1 MIVPGTTFS
10 LTLLPSYI
18 EVRDKGIIKKKILLK
33 GKSFND
39 MQVELQRYFLFLG
52 KRLPPG
58 ILKDTM
64 LKIGVPET
72 RAIVAKKKPK
82 RRPKAPR
89 VIETRA
95 SKEEPAAA
103 RFIKSP
109 EPEPPEIEVVSMSKG
124 DI

>member
-1 MIVPGTTFS
+1 MHDVATRYIKGIGLCARKGYLLAIKGRLPAYLRGHRNLIVPGTTIS

-58 ILKDTM
+58 ILKDTL

-72 RAIVAKKKPK
+72 RAIV
-82 RRPKAPR
+82 
-89 VIETRA
+89 V
-95 SKEEPAAA
+95 
-103 RFIKSP
+103 
-109 EPEPPEIEVVSMSKG
+109 
-124 DI
+124 